1 MKLNDMKAIL
11 GMESIPECFED
22 YYKEIEETWRDR
34 SALILSENYI
44 KKILTEANVLLP
56 YMDTVLSAAEEI
68 RKNEN
73 MCLLIC
79 ILEKWVRQGGS
90 AFDASYTPPVG
101 TGLAYDFLHL
111 FAAIPTIPD
120 SVKFFKDRGVPQ
132 DIIDASMQEYDYCFE
147 ICRINIGRIAFDRGR
162 LGWIGHVIKNEL
174 IRVGRFKY
182 ELPLKRVKGIKA
194 YRNKDGEITVL
205 ADGLHMHRNGR
216 VLGSAASEDEEGS
229 YFAEITETENEISG
243 YAIVDGNVSREM
255 ITLSKAEWE
264 LCLSADD
271 PVIPIHIPKEGSF
284 DRETIEESYETMR
297 ELMEKCFPDM
307 PYKAFHCKTWM
318 MSRDLRKV
326 LKPDSNIL
334 AFQSK
339 FTHYP
344 IMSNG
349 TWVFGWVFSGEG
361 GIENLEN
368 LSENTSLQRAV
379 KKLYLDGGYI
389 YDDCGFF
396 F

>member
-11 GMESIPECFED
+11 RMESVPDCFEE

-34 SALILSENYI
+34 AALILSENYI
-44 KKILTEANVLLP
+44 KKILTDAKVLLP
-56 YMDTVLSAAEEI
+56 YMETVLSAAAEI
-68 RKNEN
+68 RKNEA

-79 ILEKWVRQGGS
+79 ILEKWVLRDGNPNDT
-90 AFDASYTPPVG
+90 AYTPPVG
-101 TGLAYDFLHL
+101 EGLAYDFLHL

-132 DIIDASMQEYDYCFE
+132 DIIDATLQEYDYCFE
-147 ICRINIGRIAFDRGR
+147 ICRINIGRIAFERGR
-162 LGWIGHVIKNEL
+162 LAWIRHTIFHHL
-174 IRVGRFKY
+174 IRLGRFKF
-182 ELPLKRVKGIKA
+182 ELPVKRVNGIRA
-194 YRNKDGEITVL
+194 YRNKNGDLSVL

-216 VLGSAASEDEEGS
+216 ILGSVGAEDEEGS
-229 YFAEITETENEISG
+229 FVAEITENEKEVSG
-243 YAIVDGNVSREM
+243 HPVIDGDVSRET

-264 LCLSADD
+264 LCLSGDD

-284 DRETIEESYETMR
+284 DRETIESTYEAMR
-297 ELMEKCFPDM
+297 GLMAKCFPDM

-344 IMSNG
+344 TKSDG

-361 GIENLEN
+361 GIANLEN
-368 LSENTSLQRAV
+368 LSEKTSLQRAV